1 MSFIYSVLASLAIIF
16 HLSSQQSGLPR
27 LACIKPVIGGGDG
40 GSGVV
45 RPKTATN
52 WKLGREMGFPSCKL
66 GLQGW
71 VKGRRKRG
79 GTWVPGAAG
88 RRMEPRQGL
97 SPEDNGCVGGV
108 H

>member
-1 MSFIYSVLASLAIIF
+1 M
-16 HLSSQQSGLPR
+16 
-27 LACIKPVIGGGDG
+27 
-40 GSGVV
+40 V
-45 RPKTATN
+45 RPKIATN

-88 RRMEPRQGL
+88 RKMEPRQGL
-97 SPEDNGCVGGV
+97 SPEEDGCVGGV